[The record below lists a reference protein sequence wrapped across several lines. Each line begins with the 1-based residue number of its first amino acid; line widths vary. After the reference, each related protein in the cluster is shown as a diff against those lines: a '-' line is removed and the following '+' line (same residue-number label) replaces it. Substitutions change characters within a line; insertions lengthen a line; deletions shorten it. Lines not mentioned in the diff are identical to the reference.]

1 MATGGLYGD
10 SGTGALIAQPG
21 TETPGLYGKSPNG
34 SAVATPSSESAGLY
48 GNATTFGGTYFE
60 WFVFQVATT
69 QPATPTGGS
78 WSFTT
83 NTGTAPTG
91 WTLQPPASVTY
102 PNQIWVSITLVNS
115 RNTDPLVWS
124 TPGIFGQSGAG
135 TVTSVGLTAPAFLSV
150 SGSPVTSNGTL
161 ALSYSGT
168 ALPVAN
174 GGTGVTTSTGANS
187 VVLRDANVN
196 ISANL
201 ISEGF
206 SNVAAAGTTTV
217 LTVASVPS
225 YVVTGSGGQTYQLPN
240 ATTLQNGA
248 NYIFNNNQSSGTI
261 VVKNNSS
268 TTVATIQ
275 SGGYV
280 DVILLSNAT
289 AAGSW
294 DVHNFAP
301 SNVSWSTNTF
311 DYPGSITSAT
321 WNGNVVAYNRGGTGQ
336 SAAFVAGGVVYGSTT
351 SALAVTPIGTSGQ
364 VLTSAGAGTPTWT
377 TPTTGTVTSVSG
389 TTGRIT
395 STGGATPVIDLTSGV
410 VTAGTTGSA
419 TLIPVITV
427 DTYGRVTTIT
437 TAANPQGTVT
447 SVATGTGLTGG
458 PITSSGTVSLA
469 NTAVTAG
476 AYTNAN
482 ITVDAQGRI
491 TLAANGSPGGV
502 TSFSAGSTGLTPNT
516 ATTGAV
522 SLAGTLAVG
531 YGGTG
536 ATTAA
541 TARSNLSA
549 AQSGANTDITSVTL
563 TTGTISTAPS
573 SSTDI
578 VNKSYADSIA
588 TGINFHAACQYATTA
603 ALPTNTYNN
612 GSSGVGATLTAA
624 AVGTLT
630 IDSYTLVV
638 GDVGKRLLIKNEV
651 TQANNGVYTLT
662 QAGTTLL
669 PYILTRATDYDS
681 SGSGTNEVDQGDLIL
696 IINGTQ
702 NTNTSWVQQTPLPI
716 TIGTTSLV
724 FIQFAAIQTYTA
736 GTGLSLTTNQFSI
749 TNTGT
754 AGTYGSA
761 SSVPVFVTNAQGQVT
776 LVTNTAIAIAGSAV
790 TGNITGNAANVTGTV
805 AIANGGTGQTT
816 ATAAFDALAPTQTS
830 NSGKYLTTNGTTTSW
845 GTITAGATLSND
857 TSTATNLYPIFA
869 NATSGVPTNI
879 YTSNAK
885 LLYKPSTGDLSSTA
899 MVSNNGITINADS
912 VSSNYTIATGTN
924 GFSVGPLTINSG
936 VVLTIASGQRHIV
949 I

>member
-91 WTLQPPASVTY
+91 WTLQPPASITA
-102 PNQIWVSITLVNS
+102 PNQVWVSITLVNS
-115 RNTDPLVWS
+115 RNTDALVWS

-150 SGSPVTSNGTL
+150 SGSPITSNGTL

-187 VVLRDANVN
+187 VVLRDANAN
-196 ISANL
+196 ITTNCL
-201 ISEGF
+201 FEGF
-206 SNVAAAGTTTV
+206 TSQAASGTTIV
-217 LTVASVPS
+217 LTAASVQNFQI
-225 YVVTGSGGQTYQLPN
+225 TGSGGQIIRLPN
-240 ATTLQNGA
+240 ATTLPNGA
-248 NYIFNNNQSSGTI
+248 LFTFNNNQSSGAIT
-261 VVKNNSS
+261 VQNNSS
-268 TTVATIQ
+268 TTIATIN
-275 SGGYV
+275 SGGFV
-280 DVILLSNAT
+280 TVTLLDNTT

-294 DVHNFAP
+294 DRHDQTPA
-301 SNVSWSTNTF
+301 NVSWSTNTF
-311 DYPGSITSAT
+311 DYPGSFTSGT

-724 FIQFAAIQTYTA
+724 FIEFAAIQTYTA

-776 LVTNTAIAIAGSAV
+776 SVTNTAIAIAGSAV
-790 TGNITGNAANVTGTV
+790 TGNITGNAGNVTGTV

-845 GTITAGATLSND
+845 GTVTAGAALSND
-857 TSTATNLYPIFA
+857 TTTTSNLYPIFA
-869 NATSGVPTNI
+869 AATTGTPTTV

-912 VSSNYTIATGTN
+912 VSSSYTIATGTN

-936 VVLTIASGQRHIV
+936 VVLTVASGQRHVV